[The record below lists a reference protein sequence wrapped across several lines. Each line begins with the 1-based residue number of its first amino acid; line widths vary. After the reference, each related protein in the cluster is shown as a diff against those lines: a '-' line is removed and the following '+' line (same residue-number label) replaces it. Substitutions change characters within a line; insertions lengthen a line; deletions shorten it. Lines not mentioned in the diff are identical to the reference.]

1 MQTSTEAEE
10 NLRVIRSLMEKATIY
25 RARKKLGSQ
34 IVDSSGRRRRDNL
47 WALEGQQEENE
58 EEVDAAADDDDV

>member
-1 MQTSTEAEE
+1 MTDAE
-10 NLRVIRSLMEKATIY
+10 RDGFSKATIY
-25 RARKKLGSQ
+25 RARKKLGSR
-34 IVDSSGRRRRDNL
+34 IVDSNGRRRRDNL